1 VAQGIFSS
9 LAERDFRWLWAGT
22 LASSFAM
29 NMQIVARGWLVYDLT
44 GSALDLGWVTLS
56 FTLPQVAFSLWGG
69 VVADRLSKRVIITLA
84 QSLNFLATSAMAVI
98 VITGRVDFWDFIWFG
113 FFNGTVLALSMP
125 ARQAY
130 VPELVGE
137 GRVFNAIALNTAS
150 WNLSRIV
157 GPSLA
162 GGLIAIF
169 AAGDRT
175 SAFGVGI
182 VYCMI
187 ALLYLVAAVSV
198 LFVRQPFRP
207 RARDATQTALGDIAD
222 GFRYVLANPPV
233 FGLILL
239 SLMPFLF
246 SMPINTL
253 LPAFNKDIL
262 GGGAD
267 GLGFLLTSMGVGAIV
282 GSLMLA
288 RVGDLKRKGTWLIWT
303 SIAGGAR
310 MMAFAETFEIV
321 AATVVIALVGW
332 CSAWNMALNR
342 GLLQVIAEPEMRGR
356 IMSIDMMSHGLMPLG
371 ILPITFLAEATSI
384 HVALVVAGAILA
396 LSVLWL
402 GRMPAVK
409 AINRAEEGQQQNP
422 SLRS

>member
-1 VAQGIFSS
+1 MFSS
-9 LAERDFRWLWAGT
+9 LAERDFRWLWTGS

-56 FTLPQVAFSLWGG
+56 FTLPQVIFSLWGG
-69 VVADRLSKRVIITLA
+69 VVADRLSKRVIIAAA
-84 QSLNFLATSAMAVI
+84 QSANFIATAAMALI

-162 GGLIAIF
+162 GGLIAVF

-207 RARDATQTALGDIAD
+207 RARGAAQTALGDIAD
-222 GFRYVLANPPV
+222 GFRYVVANPPV
-233 FGLILL
+233 LGLILL
-239 SLMPFLF
+239 SLTPFLF
-246 SMPINTL
+246 GMPINTL

-267 GLGFLLTSMGVGAIV
+267 GLGFLLTSMGLGAIA

-303 SIAGGAR
+303 CIAWGAL
-310 MMAFAETFEIV
+310 MAVFAETTALFP
-321 AATVVIALVGW
+321 ATAVIALIGW

-342 GLLQVIAEPEMRGR
+342 GLLQVIADPEMRGR

-371 ILPITFLAEATSI
+371 ILPITYLAEATSI
-384 HVALVVAGAILA
+384 GLALVVAGAILA
-396 LSVLWL
+396 VSVVGLARL
-402 GRMPAVK
+402 PSVRT
-409 AINRAEEGQQQNP
+409 INRAESARQPVPG
-422 SLRS
+422 